1 MYTIRERDNVSAGV
15 PLSRDA
21 LSLWRF
27 RREEDRVERTAS
39 TVRLTWASCCWR
51 LCWEWRV
58 WCSVRAVIVSN
69 ESSRLSTWLSSAL
82 WAKIA
87 VLMKLYWLRIV
98 AMMLSLTDE
107 SSDASPRKASKSDL
121 RSLSPR
127 LRRLLMLVMADF
139 CSFSLCLMTPNSPVL
154 FSTSFHSGNGA
165 FAVSN
170 LVAFAALHLFGS
182 FVCVVVTLALL
193 AYTLTPRGSPWHF
206 ARIVFLFKSISYSQ
220 MSLEIWFCFST
231 ALSILA
237 WTADIIAKDKTAV
250 TILYILPVR
259 NAEMYQNNSVWL
271 AMIALKFGRS
281 DAECSHFAWLC
292 CTVERWMQK
301 LDFFSTTWI
310 FFFTAGIYA
319 EGLNWQ
325 IKQEVDR
332 KVHWAEHDSRPW
344 RAMRQWLLCKEQNNR
359 WHYGYPFEWQVVM
372 EWMVLRNSDSIQWH
386 SKV

>member
-259 NAEMYQNNSVWL
+259 NAEMYQNNCLVGNDSTEIWTQWRRML
-271 AMIALKFGRS
+271 TLRMTLLHCGALNAETWFFLDDMDILFHSWNLRRRFKLTDQARGGSKSTLSWARQQAMKGN
-281 DAECSHFAWLC
+281 E
-292 CTVERWMQK
+292 TMTTMQR
-301 LDFFSTTWI
+301 T
-310 FFFTAGIYA
+310 
-319 EGLNWQ
+319 E
-325 IKQEVDR
+325 
-332 KVHWAEHDSRPW
+332 
-344 RAMRQWLLCKEQNNR
+344 
-359 WHYGYPFEWQVVM
+359 
-372 EWMVLRNSDSIQWH
+372 
-386 SKV
+386 

>member
-1 MYTIRERDNVSAGV
+1 M
-15 PLSRDA
+15 
-21 LSLWRF
+21 
-27 RREEDRVERTAS
+27 AS

-58 WCSVRAVIVSN
+58 WCSVRAVIVSS

-139 CSFSLCLMTPNSPVL
+139 CSFSLCLMAPSNPVL
-154 FSTSFHSGNGA
+154 FSTSFHCGSGV
-165 FAVSN
+165 FALWTSDSK
-170 LVAFAALHLFGS
+170 LVAFAALHPFA

-237 WTADIIAKDKTAV
+237 WATDIIAKDKTAV

-259 NAEMYQNNSVWL
+259 NADMYQNNSVWL
-271 AMIALKFGRS
+271 AMIARKFGRS
-281 DAECSHFAWLC
+281 DAAC
-292 CTVERWMQK
+292 
-301 LDFFSTTWI
+301 
-310 FFFTAGIYA
+310 
-319 EGLNWQ
+319 
-325 IKQEVDR
+325 
-332 KVHWAEHDSRPW
+332 
-344 RAMRQWLLCKEQNNR
+344 
-359 WHYGYPFEWQVVM
+359 
-372 EWMVLRNSDSIQWH
+372 
-386 SKV
+386 